1 MTTTI
6 GKVLAV
12 VTMAASLIFLALVIA
27 ATRVGGTNWAREAQN
42 IEGYSFAQSTG
53 ENPQW
58 SAQKHVGQVQIPA
71 NRSIEP
77 VIVAVY
83 DDMIKDERAL
93 TPAQDQISAIEQ
105 QIAASRKEI
114 QVDIDALNA
123 RDAEVQALLEQKNAE
138 VVAVSQQVVAK
149 GEEVQKLELQ
159 IRARREDVG
168 RLQAQIDEVRTDD
181 FRLAQIEQQ
190 LQDLIQQIDAS
201 LDRAKRRQSQLR
213 PYVP

>member
-12 VTMAASLIFLALVIA
+12 ATMAASLVFLGLVVA

-42 IEGYSFAQSTG
+42 IEGYTFARNTADP
-53 ENPQW
+53 PQW
-58 SAQKHVGQVQIPA
+58 TAQKHVGQAQLPTSR
-71 NRSIEP
+71 NIEP

-83 DDMIKDERAL
+83 DDMIRDERAL
-93 TPAQDQISAIEQ
+93 TPPQESISAIEQ
-105 QIAASRKEI
+105 QITAARKEI
-114 QVDIDALNA
+114 QADIDALNA
-123 RDAEVQALLEQKNAE
+123 RDAEVQALLQQKNAE
-138 VVAVSQQVVAK
+138 VIDVSQQVDK
-149 GEEVQKLELQ
+149 RGEEVQKLERQ
-159 IRARREDVG
+159 IQARREDVG

-181 FRLAQIEQQ
+181 FRLAQIQQQ

-213 PYVP
+213 PYK